1 MRNTRKPAKDKS
13 EADTAPETADLG
25 AGDLPEPEEE
35 PQAAPAPEEATGD
48 ADPIP
53 SGDAT
58 PQEQTASDD
67 TADVYSDAGRD
78 ADAAR
83 DDAAESVSAGPE
95 GDGRAASAPPVT
107 TEQVVVR
114 QGGFWSM
121 LLGGCAAAA
130 IGVGAAPYILPS
142 DWFAPGD
149 SGIEARVDRGL
160 AAQEERLNDLTARI
174 EGQSPPPDLSGA
186 IDGLGATLTALTG
199 QLSALEARLAALE
212 SRPLPEA
219 GDSVP
224 AAEIADLRAMLE
236 TQRAALDALTTEA
249 QAAEAAARD
258 SAVAVLRRAA
268 LSRILTALDSGSDFT
283 GALNDLRE
291 TGVDVPEALAAVAE
305 RGVPTQTGLVE
316 GFPDA
321 ARAAL
326 ALARA
331 ETGVETSGM
340 SGFLKSQLG
349 LRSLSPR
356 EGDDPDAVLSRA
368 EAALRDGRL
377 GDALAEIET
386 LPDAARTA
394 LAEWVDLAMSRKA
407 ALAAAEALA
416 GTLN

>member
-1 MRNTRKPAKDKS
+1 MQAASVPEDASGN
-13 EADTAPETADLG
+13 ADPVPSDDAAPQEQTTSDG
-25 AGDLPEPEEE
+25 TEERDPTPEPDVDAAREDAAGRVFAGPEDDTR
-35 PQAAPAPEEATGD
+35 AAPAPL
-48 ADPIP
+48 
-53 SGDAT
+53 
-58 PQEQTASDD
+58 
-67 TADVYSDAGRD
+67 
-78 ADAAR
+78 
-83 DDAAESVSAGPE
+83 
-95 GDGRAASAPPVT
+95 VT

-130 IGVGAAPYILPS
+130 LGVGAAPYILPS
-142 DWFAPGD
+142 GWFAPGE
-149 SGIEARVDRGL
+149 SGIEARVEQGF

-174 EGQSPPPDLSGA
+174 EGISQPPDLSGE
-186 IDGLGATLTALTG
+186 IEGLGATLTALKE
-199 QLSALEARLAALE
+199 QLSSLEARLSAVE
-212 SRPLPEA
+212 NRPQPEA

-224 AAEIADLRAMLE
+224 AAEIEDLRAMLE

-291 TGVDVPEALAAVAE
+291 AGVDVPEALAAEAE
-305 RGVPTQTGLVE
+305 RGVPTQAVLADS
-316 GFPDA
+316 FPDA

-331 ETGVETSGM
+331 ETGAETLGM
-340 SGFLKSQLG
+340 SGFLKNQLG

-386 LPDAARTA
+386 LPDAARAA
-394 LAEWVDLAMSRKA
+394 LADWVDLAMRRKA
-407 ALAAAEALA
+407 ALAAAEELA

>member
-1 MRNTRKPAKDKS
+1 M
-13 EADTAPETADLG
+13 PEPRDEMQAASVPEDETGSAEPIPSDG
-25 AGDLPEPEEE
+25 AEAGDASPEPDADAAHDDAARTVYAGTEDNAR
-35 PQAAPAPEEATGD
+35 AAPAPL
-48 ADPIP
+48 
-53 SGDAT
+53 
-58 PQEQTASDD
+58 
-67 TADVYSDAGRD
+67 
-78 ADAAR
+78 
-83 DDAAESVSAGPE
+83 
-95 GDGRAASAPPVT
+95 VT

-142 DWFAPGD
+142 EWFAPGE
-149 SGIEARVDRGL
+149 SGIEARVEQGF

-186 IDGLGATLTALTG
+186 IDGLGETLTALTA
-199 QLSALEARLAALE
+199 QLSALEARLSALE
-212 SRPLPEA
+212 NRPQPEA
-219 GDSVP
+219 GESVP
-224 AAEIADLRAMLE
+224 AAEIEDLRAMLE

-258 SAVAVLRRAA
+258 SAQAVLRRAA

-305 RGVPTQTGLVE
+305 SGVPTQTVLAE
-316 GFPDA
+316 SFPDA

-331 ETGVETSGM
+331 ETGTETSGM

-368 EAALRDGRL
+368 EAALHDGRL

-386 LPDAARTA
+386 LPDTARAA
-394 LAEWVDLAMSRKA
+394 LADWVDLAMRRKA
-407 ALAAAEALA
+407 ALAAAEELA